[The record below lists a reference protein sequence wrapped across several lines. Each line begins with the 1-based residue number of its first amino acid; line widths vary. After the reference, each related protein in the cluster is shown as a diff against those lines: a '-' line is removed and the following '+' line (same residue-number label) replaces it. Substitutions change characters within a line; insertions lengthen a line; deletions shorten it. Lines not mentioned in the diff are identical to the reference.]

1 MSHEERDQVLRA
13 LSAAVDLLR
22 EGMDPCLVPE
32 VGTNI
37 TYALEKAREPGDVVA
52 VRGRIVRL
60 GEAVHPVG
68 EVAFGA
74 SDHVARIVLTAM
86 RYDPRVRAAANIRF
100 AEPILHELEE
110 MMLDIRYFDRDQE
123 PPGIKTMDWGVASCC
138 KTGVPD
144 VIYDR
149 GASGKE
155 PMIRIL
161 GEDPDEVAHNILKLS
176 RRIKNTNLRDRCEWE

>member
-1 MSHEERDQVLRA
+1 MSQEEQERVIRA

-37 TYALEKAREPGDVVA
+37 AYAIEKAREPGDVAA

-60 GEAVHPVG
+60 DDSVHPVG

-100 AEPILHELEE
+100 ADPILHELEE
-110 MMLDIRYFDRDQE
+110 MMLDIRYFDRAQE
-123 PPGIKTMDWGVASCC
+123 PPGIRTMDWGVASCC

-149 GASGKE
+149 GAVGKE
-155 PMIRIL
+155 PMIRIF
-161 GEDPDEVAHNILKLS
+161 GEDPGEVAHNILKLS
-176 RRIKNTNLRDRCEWE
+176 GRIKNTHFRDRCEWE